1 MGIELTID
9 EDLNAFSIFNTT
21 AYKQL
26 PYGASLGL
34 NKTAK
39 HMMDSFNKGTNVFDR
54 PTKFTQKAF
63 KNTYSNKNKLV
74 AHVFA
79 IDKQGAD
86 RSRYLKYATKG
97 GARVPKGFELFF
109 GGLKDDGTIP
119 SNAYFM
125 PTGLIRQDY
134 NDDAYGN
141 ISRGT
146 IKRITKGI
154 TGKKRGGFFIGTPRN
169 NNMSAGIY
177 RRSRKQLF
185 PYFTVSTSKPRYDK
199 IFELERIGNKVIDR
213 KFNTLLGL
221 GIKEALA
228 TAR

>member
-9 EDLNAFSIFNTT
+9 EDLDAFSIFNTT

-34 NKTAK
+34 NKTAEYMK
-39 HMMDSFNKGTNVFDR
+39 NSFNKGTNVFDR
-54 PTKFTQKAF
+54 PNTFTQKAF
-63 KNTYSNKNKLV
+63 RNTRSNKNKLV

-79 IDKQGAD
+79 IDKEGAD

-125 PTGLIRQDY
+125 PTGLIRK
-134 NDDAYGN
+134 DAYGG
-141 ISRGT
+141 ISQGT

-154 TGKKRGGFFIGTPRN
+154 SGKARGGFFIGTPRN
-169 NNMSAGIY
+169 NNMPAGIY

-199 IFELERIGNKVIDR
+199 IFDLERIGNKVIDR

-221 GIKEALA
+221 GIKEALDS
-228 TAR
+228 AR

>member
-34 NKTAK
+34 NKTAEYMK
-39 HMMDSFNKGTNVFDR
+39 NSFNKGTNVFDR
-54 PTKFTQKAF
+54 PNKFTQNAF
-63 KNTYSNKNKLV
+63 RNTRSNKNKLV

-125 PTGLIRQDY
+125 PTSYVEQD
-134 NDDAYGN
+134 NYGN
-141 ISRGT
+141 V
-146 IKRITKGI
+146 KRTELNKIIRNINNTKKGY
-154 TGKKRGGFFIGTPRN
+154 FVGTPRN
-169 NNMSAGIY
+169 NNKFKAGIY
-177 RRSRKQLF
+177 KRDKDKLK
-185 PYFTVSTSKPRYDK
+185 PYFTVTTRRPRYDK
-199 IFELERIGNKVIDR
+199 IFDLERIGNKVIDR

>member
-26 PYGASLGL
+26 PFATSVAV
-34 NKTAK
+34 NETAK
-39 HMMDSFNKGTNVFDR
+39 QMRLSFNKGTNVFDR
-54 PTKFTQKAF
+54 PNKFTQSAF
-63 KNTYSNKNKLV
+63 RNTFSNKNKLV

-86 RSRYLKYATKG
+86 RSRYLRYATKG
-97 GARVPKGFELFF
+97 GGRVPKGFELFF

-125 PTGLIRQDY
+125 PTGLIRK
-134 NDDAYGN
+134 DAYGN

-154 TGKKRGGFFIGTPRN
+154 NNNKKGYFVGTPRN
-169 NNMSAGIY
+169 NSKFNAGVYQRDKGKLKPI
-177 RRSRKQLF
+177 F
-185 PYFTVSTSKPRYDK
+185 IATTSKPRYNKMFD
-199 IFELERIGNKVIDR
+199 LERIGNKVVER
-213 KFNTLLGL
+213 KFNTFL
-221 GIKEALA
+221 GIAIDKAVA

>member
-34 NKTAK
+34 NKTAEY
-39 HMMDSFNKGTNVFDR
+39 MANSFNKGTNVFDR
-54 PTKFTQKAF
+54 PNTFTQKAF
-63 KNTYSNKNKLV
+63 RNTKSYKNKLV

-79 IDKQGAD
+79 VDKEGAD

-109 GGLKDDGTIP
+109 TGLKNDGTIP

-125 PTGLIRQDY
+125 PTSYVEQD
-134 NDDAYGN
+134 NYGN
-141 ISRGT
+141 V
-146 IKRITKGI
+146 KRTELNKIIRNINNTKKGY
-154 TGKKRGGFFIGTPRN
+154 FVGTPRN
-169 NNMSAGIY
+169 NNKFKAGIY
-177 RRSRKQLF
+177 KRDKDKLK
-185 PYFTVSTSKPRYDK
+185 PYFTVTTRRPRYDK
-199 IFELERIGNKVIDR
+199 IFDLERIGNKVIDR

>member
-26 PYGASLGL
+26 PFATSVAV
-34 NKTAK
+34 NETAK
-39 HMMDSFNKGTNVFDR
+39 QMRLSFNKGTNVFDR
-54 PTKFTQKAF
+54 PNKFTQSAF
-63 KNTYSNKNKLV
+63 RNTFSNKNKLV

-86 RSRYLKYATKG
+86 RSRYLRYATKG
-97 GARVPKGFELFF
+97 GGRVPKGFELFF

-125 PTGLIRQDY
+125 PTSYVKQDS
-134 NDDAYGN
+134 YGN
-141 ISRGT
+141 VKQAEL
-146 IKRITKGI
+146 KRITKNMNNN
-154 TGKKRGGFFIGTPRN
+154 KKGYFVGTPRN
-169 NNMSAGIY
+169 NSKFNAGVYQRDKGKLKPI
-177 RRSRKQLF
+177 F
-185 PYFTVSTSKPRYDK
+185 IATTSKPRYNKMFD
-199 IFELERIGNKVIDR
+199 LERIGNKVVER
-213 KFNTLLGL
+213 KFNTFL
-221 GIKEALA
+221 GIAIDKAVA

>member
-39 HMMDSFNKGTNVFDR
+39 HMMESFNKGTNVFDR
-54 PTKFTQKAF
+54 PNTFTQKAF
-63 KNTYSNKNKLV
+63 RFTKSNKNKLV
-74 AHVFA
+74 SHVFA
-79 IDKQGAD
+79 IDKEGAD
-86 RSRYLKYATKG
+86 RSRYLRYATKG

-125 PTGLIRQDY
+125 PTSYVKQDS
-134 NDDAYGN
+134 YGN
-141 ISRGT
+141 VKQAEL
-146 IKRITKGI
+146 KRITKNMNNN
-154 TGKKRGGFFIGTPRN
+154 KKGYFVGTPRN
-169 NNMSAGIY
+169 NSKFNAGVYKRDKDKLKPI
-177 RRSRKQLF
+177 F
-185 PYFTVSTSKPRYDK
+185 IATTSKPRYDK
-199 IFELERIGNKVIDR
+199 IFDLDKIGNKVIDR

>member
-34 NKTAK
+34 NKTAEYMK
-39 HMMDSFNKGTNVFDR
+39 NSFNKGTNVFDR
-54 PTKFTQKAF
+54 PNTFTQKAF
-63 KNTYSNKNKLV
+63 KNTKSYKNKLV

-79 IDKQGAD
+79 VDKEGAD

-109 GGLKDDGTIP
+109 TGLKNDGTIP

-125 PTGLIRQDY
+125 PTSYVEQD
-134 NDDAYGN
+134 NYGN
-141 ISRGT
+141 V
-146 IKRITKGI
+146 KRTELNKIIRNINNTKKGY
-154 TGKKRGGFFIGTPRN
+154 FVGTPRN
-169 NNMSAGIY
+169 NNKFKAGIY
-177 RRSRKQLF
+177 KRDKDKLK
-185 PYFTVSTSKPRYDK
+185 PYFTVTTRRPRYDK
-199 IFELERIGNKVIDR
+199 IFDLERIGNKVIDR

-221 GIKEALA
+221 GIKEALDS
-228 TAR
+228 AR